1 MIMLYVVD
9 GIIVIGVVYMCLS
22 SLSRKNI
29 ILEEYNSD
37 NEVEQINSNYLT
49 FDQHEDEIGALV

>member
-1 MIMLYVVD
+1 MLYVVD
-9 GIIVIGVVYMCLS
+9 GIIVVGVVYMCFS
-22 SLSRKNI
+22 SLSKKNI

-49 FDQHEDEIGALV
+49 FDQNDNEIGSLV